1 MEKTE
6 LGSYLE
12 PTAASSEPS
21 ESAQARGPFSR
32 PLLVQLDSGP
42 RFADRRDPTNELALS
57 SSLQIIK
64 LASRPIG
71 SLSQLW

>member
-1 MEKTE
+1 LVGSLVAALLAEQAAEFGDE
-6 LGSYLE
+6 LL
-12 PTAASSEPS
+12 
-21 ESAQARGPFSR
+21 RFVR
-32 PLLVQLDSGP
+32 LDSGL